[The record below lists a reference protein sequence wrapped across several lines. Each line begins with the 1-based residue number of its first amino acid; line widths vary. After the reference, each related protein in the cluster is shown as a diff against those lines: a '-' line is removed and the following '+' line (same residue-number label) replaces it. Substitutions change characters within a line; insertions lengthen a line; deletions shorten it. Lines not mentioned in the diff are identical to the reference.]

1 MVTDRE
7 LNQSYDHL
15 LGMKS
20 KRRTISL
27 ADFPSVIIRTAKLGR
42 NNRPLAH
49 GEGSARF
56 SSPFTRRLRQSSLR
70 SSSRAQQRF
79 VDRARSRALLR
90 QAGPAL
96 RHLQR
101 RY

>member
-49 GEGSARF
+49 G
-56 SSPFTRRLRQSSLR
+56 
-70 SSSRAQQRF
+70 
-79 VDRARSRALLR
+79 
-90 QAGPAL
+90 
-96 RHLQR
+96 
-101 RY
+101 